1 MRLQSASTFQ
11 IFEEP
16 LQRSRSVISSFSLDQ
31 SNSQLC
37 SAVSPKPAVVSG
49 KRHIAWMLAHDILP
63 GDFLKLH
70 SDGSS

>member
-16 LQRSRSVISSFSLDQ
+16 LRRSRSLISSFSLDQ
-31 SNSQLC
+31 SNSKLC
-37 SAVSPKPAVVSG
+37 SASPKPTVVSR

-63 GDFLKLH
+63 GDSLKLH